1 MILKDGQVDAFGPK
15 EEVMKSNRVRA
26 VSNNKSETPQA
37 SKSGDKPKGTSNSKT
52 VDKSVS
58 KTASKPDSP
67 SVSTTNEE
75 TEQKTV
81 KTKANLFDMG
91 GKLNKND
98 SEATPKT
105 VVNKA
110 ENADVK
116 AASKSGVE
124 K

>member
-1 MILKDGQVDAFGPK
+1 
-15 EEVMKSNRVRA
+15 
-26 VSNNKSETPQA
+26 
-37 SKSGDKPKGTSNSKT
+37 
-52 VDKSVS
+52 
-58 KTASKPDSP
+58 
-67 SVSTTNEE
+67 
-75 TEQKTV
+75 V